1 MGMSKETTMQIK
13 ELSSLLPVI
22 TIVAVFLMTPSIVE
36 DRSSVSEI
44 YITLLV
50 FFLITA
56 GVGILFVLLERCK
69 KLASCPYCEL
79 KGDDGGRS

>member
-1 MGMSKETTMQIK
+1 MQIK

-56 GVGILFVLLERCK
+56 GVGILFVLLERRK
-69 KLASCPYCEL
+69 KLVSCPYCDLMGE
-79 KGDDGGRS
+79 DERRS